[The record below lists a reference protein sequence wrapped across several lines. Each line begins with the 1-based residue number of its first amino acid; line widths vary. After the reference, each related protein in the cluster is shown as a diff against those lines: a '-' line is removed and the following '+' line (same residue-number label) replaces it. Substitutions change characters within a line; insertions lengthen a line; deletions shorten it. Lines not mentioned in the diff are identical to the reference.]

1 MARPLTTVWQHKHSA
16 LNPLRDAQLGF
27 VAVTH
32 ALADQL
38 VAEGSA
44 QHPRIGEFRF
54 ERIDRTPLAVVVTPT
69 AKAPA
74 PAPKPAAPIAVEP
87 APAQDEA
94 SITKSTDVI
103 PPEA

>member
-54 ERIDRTPLAVVVTPT
+54 ERIDRTPLP
-69 AKAPA
+69 P
-74 PAPKPAAPIAVEP
+74 PPPLAAPVV
-87 APAQDEA
+87 APPVVAPPVVD
-94 SITKSTDVI
+94 